1 MVHVL
6 VHHKIADYNRWKAT
20 FDSDLTARKR
30 AGEIGFRVFYN
41 AEDAHDI
48 FLLSDWE
55 SVEEVRN
62 FMNSKELKDRMQQA
76 GVQGAP
82 EIRYLED
89 VRAVH
94 RSAAD

>member
-6 VHHKIADYNRWKAT
+6 VHHKIADYNRWKTA

-30 AGEIGFRVFYN
+30 AGEVGFRVFYN

-55 SVEEVRN
+55 SADQART
-62 FMNSKELKDRMQQA
+62 FMNSKELKDRMAQA

-89 VRAVH
+89 VRTVH